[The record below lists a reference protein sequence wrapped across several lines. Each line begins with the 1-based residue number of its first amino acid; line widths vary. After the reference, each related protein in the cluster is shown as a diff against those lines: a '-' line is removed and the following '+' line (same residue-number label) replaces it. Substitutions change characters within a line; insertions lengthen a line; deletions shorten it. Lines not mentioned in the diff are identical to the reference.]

1 MKKEL
6 PMFEED
12 PRVVLTLDAGG
23 TNFVFGAMQG
33 NREIV
38 VPLTLPADTV
48 DLENCLSV
56 IVAGF
61 TRIMTG
67 LGTPPAAISFA
78 FPGPADYERG
88 IIGDLPNFP
97 SFRGGV
103 ALGPFLEAQFRLPV
117 FINNDGNLFAYGE
130 ALAGLLPG
138 LNTELRHAG
147 SARQYKNLVALTLG
161 TGFGSGVVINGTLL
175 TGDNG
180 CGGEIWCAAGRKD
193 HRLIAEAGVGVA
205 AVQRLYAERSGAA
218 DPFSPRDIYEIAK
231 GTRSGNRDAALETFH
246 ELGRAAGFTVA
257 EMLNT
262 IDGLVVIG
270 GGMAHAHEFI
280 LPAMMVEMNSTRS
293 TFNGIS
299 VPRLPMQVYN
309 LEAAG
314 DRAAFLQDDIKMVAV
329 PGTGKQ
335 ALYQC
340 TKKSGVAITRMGT
353 SRAIALGA
361 YAFALKQLE
370 Q

>member
-1 MKKEL
+1 MKKGIS
-6 PMFEED
+6 MFEED
-12 PRVVLTLDAGG
+12 QRVVLTLDAGG

-33 NREIV
+33 NREII

-61 TRIMTG
+61 TRVMAG
-67 LGTPPAAISFA
+67 LETQPAAISFA

-103 ALGPFLEAQFRLPV
+103 ALGPFLEAQFRMPV

-130 ALAGLLPG
+130 ALAGLLPA
-138 LNTELRHAG
+138 LNAELRHAG
-147 SARQYKNLVALTLG
+147 STRQYKNLVALTLG

-193 HRLIAEAGVGVA
+193 RRVIAEAGVGVA
-205 AVQRLYAERSGAA
+205 AVQRSYAERSGAT
-218 DPFSPRDIYEIAK
+218 DHFSPKDIYEIAK
-231 GTRSGNRDAALETFH
+231 GSRAGNRDAALDTFH
-246 ELGRAAGFTVA
+246 ELGRAAGFTIA

-270 GGMAHAHEFI
+270 GGLAHAHEFI
-280 LPAMMVEMNSTRS
+280 LPALMAEMNSARS
-293 TFNGIS
+293 SFNGVP
-299 VPRLPMQVYN
+299 VPRLPMQVHN
-309 LEAAG
+309 LEDAG
-314 DRAAFLQDDIKMVAV
+314 DRAAFLKDDVKMVAV

-340 TKKSGVAITRMGT
+340 TKKSGVALTKTGT

-370 Q
+370 P